1 MRFLERLNK
10 PTILLTVL
18 GIVLMVNVF
27 LFYRYQA
34 SVQGSEGSAPEDD
47 EPSEDVKYSS
57 ERIGAEYLGQV
68 GEIQNASVETM
79 VASNDKLF
87 RYDTL
92 NARDIED
99 LEGNHLRLADYRD
112 QAESLDTPEQYEGPH
127 ETFSE
132 GISELYEASR
142 IAYLLAAEPVS
153 ATQADFRSYNDHVDS
168 ATALLQQSNE
178 ALGQDYKTT
187 EGLKLPAGSL

>member
-1 MRFLERLNK
+1 MKFFERLNK
-10 PTILLTVL
+10 PAVVLTVL
-18 GIVLMVNVF
+18 GLVFMVNVF
-27 LFYRYQA
+27 LLYRYQTGF
-34 SVQGSEGSAPEDD
+34 QGSEGGAPDD
-47 EPSEDVKYSS
+47 NASEDVKSS
-57 ERIGAEYLGQV
+57 SKPNEAEYLGEA
-68 GEIQNASVETM
+68 GKIQNASVEAL

-92 NARDIED
+92 TARDIED
-99 LEGNHLRLADYRD
+99 LESNQLRLADYRD
-112 QAESLDTPEQYEGPH
+112 QAESLDAPEEYEGSH

-153 ATQADFRSYNDHVDS
+153 ATQADFRSYNDHVNS
-168 ATALLQQSNE
+168 ATVLLQQSNE

-187 EGLKLPAGSL
+187 EGLKLPPGSL

>member
-1 MRFLERLNK
+1 MKFFERLNK
-10 PTILLTVL
+10 PAVVLTVL
-18 GIVLMVNVF
+18 GLVLMVNVF
-27 LFYRYQA
+27 LLYRYQTGF
-34 SVQGSEGSAPEDD
+34 QGSEGGASDD
-47 EPSEDVKYSS
+47 NASEDAKSAS
-57 ERIGAEYLGQV
+57 KPNEAEYLGEA
-68 GEIQNASVETM
+68 GKIQNASVEAL

-92 NARDIED
+92 TARDIED
-99 LEGNHLRLADYRD
+99 LESNQLRLADYRD
-112 QAESLDTPEQYEGPH
+112 QAESLDAPEEYEGPH
-127 ETFSE
+127 EVFSE

-168 ATALLQQSNE
+168 ATVLLEQSNE

-187 EGLKLPAGSL
+187 EGLKLPSDSL